1 LKKWPEKYIIGL
13 TGNIGTG
20 KSVVRRML
28 EHLGAYGI
36 DADALAHRAM
46 DPGAPG
52 YRDVVDTFGKFIL
65 QPDGKIDRVK
75 LGRLVFSDADAL
87 ARQEAIIHPLVKQAL
102 DLLIRRA
109 PQKVIVIEAIKL
121 IEAKISSDCD
131 SVWVVYAPPEAQLK
145 RLVEQ
150 RKMSE
155 GDSRLR
161 IVSQL
166 PQEVHISA
174 ANVVIKNQGSF
185 EDTWKQVTE
194 AWQRTVPAGTAQF
207 VPESQPVRMPLGEVT
222 VRRAGPKQV
231 DEIVQVLNNAHKGQP
246 QLSHNDVIAQLG
258 EKAFLMLNIDENTMG
273 IISWQVENLVARTT
287 EITLDPLLSP
297 AQYLP
302 ILIHEME
309 RASND
314 LQCEASL
321 IFVPP
326 TLSKHDA
333 LWKSLGYEPRQPA
346 SLGVIAWQEAA
357 EESMPA
363 DSTLYFKQLRQD
375 RVLRPI

>member
-1 LKKWPEKYIIGL
+1 LKKWADKYIIGL
-13 TGNIGTG
+13 TGSIGTG

-46 DPGAPG
+46 APDAPG
-52 YRDVVDTFGKFIL
+52 YKEVVETFGKFIL
-65 QPDGKIDRVK
+65 QPDGQIDRAK
-75 LGRLVFSDADAL
+75 LGRLVFADQDAL
-87 ARQEAIIHPLVKQAL
+87 ARQEAIIHPLVSQAL
-102 DLLIRRA
+102 DILIKRA
-109 PQKVIVIEAIKL
+109 TQKVIVIEAIKL
-121 IEAKISSDCD
+121 IEARISNDCD
-131 SVWVVYAPPEAQLK
+131 SLWVVVAPPEVQLR

-155 GDSRLR
+155 GDARLR
-161 IVSQL
+161 IVSQV
-166 PQEVHISA
+166 PQEIHMSA
-174 ANVVIKNQGSF
+174 ANVVIKNDTSF
-185 EDTWKQVTE
+185 EETWKQVTQ
-194 AWQRTVPAGTAQF
+194 AWLRTVPAGEAKFIPTA
-207 VPESQPVRMPLGEVT
+207 QPVRLPLGEVT
-222 VRRAGPKQV
+222 VRRAGPRQV

-246 QLSHNDVIAQLG
+246 QLSRNDVMALLG
-258 EKAFLMLNIDENTMG
+258 EKAFLLLCIEQNTMG

-287 EITLDPLLSP
+287 DITLDPLLSP

-302 ILIHEME
+302 IMIREME

-326 TLSKHDA
+326 HLAKHDA
-333 LWKSLGYEPRQPA
+333 LWKSMGYEPRTPDM
-346 SLGVIAWQEAA
+346 LGVLAWQEAA
-357 EESMPA
+357 EESMMP
-363 DSTLYFKQLRQD
+363 DCTLYFKQLRKD